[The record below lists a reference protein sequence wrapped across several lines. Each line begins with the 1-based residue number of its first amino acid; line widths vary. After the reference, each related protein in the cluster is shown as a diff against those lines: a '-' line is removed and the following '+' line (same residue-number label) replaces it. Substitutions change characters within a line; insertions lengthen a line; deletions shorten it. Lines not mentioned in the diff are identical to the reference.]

1 MPTAPP
7 RACPRPGCA
16 HMQPCPD
23 HPKGETHAEVSAAR
37 PWSRLYDTQRWR
49 RLSTRVRMEEPV
61 CRSCKGT
68 PQPTRHTD
76 HITPHR
82 GDVGLFYDRG
92 NLQAL
97 CGSCHSEKTK
107 REMR

>member
-1 MPTAPP
+1 
-7 RACPRPGCA
+7 
-16 HMQPCPD
+16 
-23 HPKGETHAEVSAAR
+23 
-37 PWSRLYDTQRWR
+37 
-49 RLSTRVRMEEPV
+49 MEEPV